1 MKHIKGFKLFE
12 SVDSQFDAVN
22 KVNNYKELMTDDV
35 VNKLNDKNGNI
46 NPLLVKD
53 LFIDLFDEDII
64 NNFNFSKFY
73 YVKKYSEDSEDKYIY
88 YVIQIRIDFSDN
100 RFTKENCEKREKY
113 LEKRE
118 EVFEILKDHY
128 GHKNLNSRLSKWNI
142 SDHERLTSVFDN
154 SFDEI
159 DLWGLALNLQT
170 LK

>member
-12 SVDSQFDAVN
+12 SVDSQFDVVN
-22 KVNNYKELMTDDV
+22 KVNYKELMTDDV

-88 YVIQIRIDFSDN
+88 YVIQIRIFFSDN

-118 EVFEILKDHY
+118 EVFEILKDYY